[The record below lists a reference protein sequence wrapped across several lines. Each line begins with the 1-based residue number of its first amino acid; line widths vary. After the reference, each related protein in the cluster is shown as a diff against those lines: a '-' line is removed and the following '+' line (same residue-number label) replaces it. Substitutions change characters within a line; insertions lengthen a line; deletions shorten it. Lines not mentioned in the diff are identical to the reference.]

1 MDNKENVSFNI
12 VKQNE
17 PTATAKSF
25 KTNSPVKK
33 NRQIDN
39 NTKCF
44 ISVNSYNFIININPH
59 SNGYLYQNDNEN
71 CCFLATWLT
80 HLPVGVEWS
89 LLND

>member
-33 NRQIDN
+33 NRQTD
-39 NTKCF
+39 
-44 ISVNSYNFIININPH
+44 S
-59 SNGYLYQNDNEN
+59 QNEKSIFNRG
-71 CCFLATWLT
+71 LMML
-80 HLPVGVEWS
+80 
-89 LLND
+89 